1 MRPLAGNRINRIN
14 LEPITGPVSSIL
26 QPFVFDMPEEIIYPV
41 MSISPIWKG
50 KLVIRNRGSKLNLIS
65 K

>member
-14 LEPITGPVSSIL
+14 LEPITGSVSSIL
-26 QPFVFDMPEEIIYPV
+26 QPFVFDIEEKIYPV

-50 KLVIRNRGSKLNLIS
+50 KLVIRNKGSKLNLIS
-65 K
+65 R